1 MIPLIRSLVIFR
13 SDAQTQATN
22 KISIAKKSELDK
34 QEDYILLQSRPLSA
48 CTCFRLKAHEQ
59 FAAAQVILK
68 ISLNYKNL

>member
-13 SDAQTQATN
+13 SDAQTQAAN
-22 KISIAKKSELDK
+22 KISIGKKSELYK
-34 QEDYILLQSRPLSA
+34 QDYILLQSRPLSA

-59 FAAAQVILK
+59 FAAAQLILK